1 MKYRLTENLIIKNL
15 ISNDKSLYYSYYFIS
30 KREISFKKK
39 KNKIELINDYW
50 ICKSTICNI
59 KQKEQKELKKNC
71 NKNSN
76 KRNY

>member
-30 KREISFKKK
+30 KREILFKKK